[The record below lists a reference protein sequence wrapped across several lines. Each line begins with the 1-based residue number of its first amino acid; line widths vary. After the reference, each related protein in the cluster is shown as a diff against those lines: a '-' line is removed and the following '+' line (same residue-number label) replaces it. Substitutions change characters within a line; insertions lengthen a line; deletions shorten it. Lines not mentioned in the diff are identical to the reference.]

1 MFNIIWE
8 FIINLLESFLFA
20 VICNAKF
27 TKRQYHYHTAEQTL
41 FILCKSLLITLMNI
55 SKISTIISLTS
66 VLLLNIIFL
75 ILFFVNPIFNSF
87 FVSFIYCLILIT
99 SDALTLLI
107 PIKFYNINL
116 SQVLYLGNMRIL
128 FSLIYI
134 SGISIDIESKL
145 LELYSF
151 FRFISWFNLAIDL
164 SCSSSLKALI

>member
-87 FVSFIYCLILIT
+87 FVSFIYCLILII

-107 PIKFYNINL
+107 PIKFYNIN
-116 SQVLYLGNMRIL
+116 
-128 FSLIYI
+128 IYNCLVCNHI
-134 SGISIDIESKL
+134 FAF
-145 LELYSF
+145 YSTGVC
-151 FRFISWFNLAIDL
+151 FR
-164 SCSSSLKALI
+164 KT

>member
-87 FVSFIYCLILIT
+87 FGGIIRMCEQVAASGNTLIL
-99 SDALTLLI
+99 
-107 PIKFYNINL
+107 
-116 SQVLYLGNMRIL
+116 
-128 FSLIYI
+128 
-134 SGISIDIESKL
+134 
-145 LELYSF
+145 YS
-151 FRFISWFNLAIDL
+151 A
-164 SCSSSLKALI
+164 

>member
-87 FVSFIYCLILIT
+87 FCLFYLLPDTNNFRCFDFINT
-99 SDALTLLI
+99 N
-107 PIKFYNINL
+107 K
-116 SQVLYLGNMRIL
+116 VLQYK
-128 FSLIYI
+128 SLAGIIFGKYANTFFLNIYI
-134 SGISIDIESKL
+134 HNCLVCNHIFAFYPTGVC
-145 LELYSF
+145 
-151 FRFISWFNLAIDL
+151 FR
-164 SCSSSLKALI
+164 KT

>member
-75 ILFFVNPIFNSF
+75 ILFFVNPIFNTF
-87 FVSFIYCLILIT
+87 FL
-99 SDALTLLI
+99 
-107 PIKFYNINL
+107 N
-116 SQVLYLGNMRIL
+116 
-128 FSLIYI
+128 IYI
-134 SGISIDIESKL
+134 HNCLVCNHIFAF
-145 LELYSF
+145 YSTGVC
-151 FRFISWFNLAIDL
+151 FR
-164 SCSSSLKALI
+164 KT

>member
-87 FVSFIYCLILIT
+87 FVSFIYCLILII

-107 PIKFYNINL
+107 PIKFYNINIIFGKYANTFFL
-116 SQVLYLGNMRIL
+116 N
-128 FSLIYI
+128 IYI
-134 SGISIDIESKL
+134 YNCLVCNHIFAF
-145 LELYSF
+145 YSTGVC
-151 FRFISWFNLAIDL
+151 FR
-164 SCSSSLKALI
+164 KT

>member
-87 FVSFIYCLILIT
+87 FAISIL
-99 SDALTLLI
+99 L
-107 PIKFYNINL
+107 
-116 SQVLYLGNMRIL
+116 L
-128 FSLIYI
+128 FSPFFLSNFCSITNCIY
-134 SGISIDIESKL
+134 SIHFP
-145 LELYSF
+145 F
-151 FRFISWFNLAIDL
+151 FS
-164 SCSSSLKALI
+164 

>member
-1 MFNIIWE
+1 MFNIVWE

-87 FVSFIYCLILIT
+87 FVSFIYCLIL
-99 SDALTLLI
+99 A
-107 PIKFYNINL
+107 
-116 SQVLYLGNMRIL
+116 
-128 FSLIYI
+128 
-134 SGISIDIESKL
+134 
-145 LELYSF
+145 YSARTAHPF
-151 FRFISWFNLAIDL
+151 QRNGAPFRFKL
-164 SCSSSLKALI
+164 SKAQQVD

>member
-1 MFNIIWE
+1 MFNIVWE

-134 SGISIDIESKL
+134 HNCLVCNHIFAF
-145 LELYSF
+145 YSTGVC
-151 FRFISWFNLAIDL
+151 FR
-164 SCSSSLKALI
+164 KT